1 MRRVSTASFLPFSSD
16 SHSHQAGSADH
27 RHHVSHSHTA
37 AAVLELDEPAQ
48 DSSWGRSEALIAS
61 SESAAASHNPRSLG
75 EKPLA
80 GVAASERASMTAAQ
94 QHPAVGSW
102 RLISSEA
109 TTVDDEGNTEV
120 IVTENPQGY
129 IMFTPWGRMMTV
141 CVGGHSDRKKVPT
154 SQADFSDLWK
164 RMLAYTGTYRIEGDE
179 VVTNVEISWYPLWAG
194 TEQRRKFILEGDKLT
209 IVTIRQP
216 MGTGHRAKSMVT
228 CKVVWEREA

>member
-1 MRRVSTASFLPFSSD
+1 MRRLSTASFLPFSSD
-16 SHSHQAGSADH
+16 SLQAASTDH
-27 RHHVSHSHTA
+27 RQHVSHSHTA
-37 AAVLELDEPAQ
+37 TAVLELDEPVP
-48 DSSWGRSEALIAS
+48 DSGWGRSETLIAS
-61 SESAAASHNPRSLG
+61 SEPAASDNPRLFGEKSFGGVGVSGRALMAAAH
-75 EKPLA
+75 
-80 GVAASERASMTAAQ
+80 

-109 TTVDDEGNTEV
+109 TTVDEEGRTEV

-141 CVGGHSDRKKVPT
+141 CVGGHGDRKKVPT

-194 TEQRRKFILEGDKLT
+194 TEQRRKFTLEGDKLT
-209 IVTIRQP
+209 IVTKPQP
-216 MGTGHRAKSMVT
+216 MGTGHRAKCMVT

>member
-1 MRRVSTASFLPFSSD
+1 MRRVSTASFLPFSSY

-27 RHHVSHSHTA
+27 RHHVSHSSTA
-37 AAVLELDEPAQ
+37 TAVLELDEPAP
-48 DSSWGRSEALIAS
+48 DSGWGRSEAVIAS
-61 SESAAASHNPRSLG
+61 SEPVASDNLRTFPK
-75 EKPLA
+75 KPFG
-80 GVAASERASMTAAQ
+80 GVAASEKASMPAAH

-164 RMLAYTGTYRIEGDE
+164 RMLAYTGPYRIEGDE

-194 TEQRRKFILEGDKLT
+194 TEQRRKFTLEGNKLT
-209 IVTIRQP
+209 IVTIPQP

-228 CKVVWEREA
+228 CKVVWERES

>member
-1 MRRVSTASFLPFSSD
+1 
-16 SHSHQAGSADH
+16 
-27 RHHVSHSHTA
+27 
-37 AAVLELDEPAQ
+37 
-48 DSSWGRSEALIAS
+48 
-61 SESAAASHNPRSLG
+61 
-75 EKPLA
+75 
-80 GVAASERASMTAAQ
+80 MTAAH

-141 CVGGHSDRKKVPT
+141 CVGGHSDREKVPT

-164 RMLAYTGTYRIEGDE
+164 RMLAYTGTYRVEGDE
-179 VVTNVEISWYPLWAG
+179 LVTNVEISWYPLWAG
-194 TEQRRKFILEGDKLT
+194 TEQRRKFTLEGNKLT
-209 IVTIRQP
+209 VVTKPQP